1 MSDTKQAK
9 ALTFGN
15 HSLWKLG
22 TLVWFVHTVISEHIM
37 LCTQLQNL
45 VFLIG
50 RCAIYELAQ
59 YAVVKD
65 AANYTDTL
73 PEQDMETLETSFH
86 QAITL
91 GQNQV
96 TKNTEESLT
105 IQDSRSGRE
114 EPSPVSTSP
123 GPSVTTL
130 QSRKSEASVLP
141 TDAPK
146 ITDRP
151 QKGKVNITHFRSAV
165 N

>member
-22 TLVWFVHTVISEHIM
+22 SLVWFVHTVISEHIM

-86 QAITL
+86 QPITL

-105 IQDSRSGRE
+105 IQDSRSGRWRTE
-114 EPSPVSTSP
+114 SSFDITRAICYNTAVPEIWSFRTSNRRTKDNRQ
-123 GPSVTTL
+123 TTKRWSKYYSYSDL
-130 QSRKSEASVLP
+130 L
-141 TDAPK
+141 
-146 ITDRP
+146 
-151 QKGKVNITHFRSAV
+151 
-165 N
+165 